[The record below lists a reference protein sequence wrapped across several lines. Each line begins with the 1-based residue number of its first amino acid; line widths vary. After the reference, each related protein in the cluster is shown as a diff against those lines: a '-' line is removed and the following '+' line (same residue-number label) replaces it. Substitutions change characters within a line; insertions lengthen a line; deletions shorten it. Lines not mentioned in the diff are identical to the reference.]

1 MPIWLIALPASITFL
16 TRIPIGRSVY
26 PDSVWRWITIWFP
39 LVGLFLGFILIFCWF
54 LTEDLSLWSRA
65 IIVVAIGILLTGG
78 FHEDGLADSA
88 DALGGAYNR
97 TDVLKILKDSRIGTF
112 GSLALICVVLLK
124 ISLIVDL
131 ADHAPV
137 GIILSH
143 SLSRCI
149 PVIQLGIQPY
159 ARRDLMES
167 KSRDVAHSGIL
178 QVIVALLW
186 YLIILGFGIFLGKV
200 GLFEAVVITL
210 ALIITASIFGVYIQ
224 RRVGGHTGDFLGA
237 IQQLSEVTILTI
249 ICLF

>member
-39 LVGLFLGFILIFCWF
+39 LVGLSLGFILAFCWF

-65 IIVVAIGILLTGG
+65 IIIVALGIFLTGG

-97 TDVLKILKDSRIGTF
+97 SDVLKILKDSRIGTF

-131 ADHAPV
+131 DTYAPV

-159 ARRDLMES
+159 ARREHEKS
-167 KSRDVAHSGIL
+167 KSRDIAYSGIPQMIL
-178 QVIVALLW
+178 ASLW
-186 YLIILGFGIFLGKV
+186 YLAIICSGIFFGEV
-200 GLFEAVVITL
+200 EIFEAIVITI
-210 ALIITASIFGVYIQ
+210 ALITVATIFGLYIQ
-224 RRVGGHTGDFLGA
+224 KRVGGHTGDFLGA
-237 IQQLSEVTILTI
+237 IQQLSELTILI
-249 ICLF
+249 VICLF

>member
-1 MPIWLIALPASITFL
+1 LHIWLIALPASFTFL

-39 LVGLFLGFILIFCWF
+39 LVGLSLGFILAFCWF

-97 TDVLKILKDSRIGTF
+97 TDVLKILKDSRI
-112 GSLALICVVLLK
+112 CVVLLK

-159 ARRDLMES
+159 ARRDLVDS

-186 YLIILGFGIFLGKV
+186 YLIILGFGIFLGKI
-200 GLFEAVVITL
+200 GLIEAVIITL